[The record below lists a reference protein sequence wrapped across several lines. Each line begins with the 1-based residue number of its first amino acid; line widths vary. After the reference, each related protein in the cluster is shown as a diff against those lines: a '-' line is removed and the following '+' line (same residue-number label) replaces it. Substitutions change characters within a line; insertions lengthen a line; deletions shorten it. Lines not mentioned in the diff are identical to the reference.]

1 MGIAFGPEHKARPD
15 LQYNTPSDPL
25 LILSLVMNKLPSI
38 AMASSNPG
46 NFVLLVLAVWGA
58 ISDNRYTAK
67 GGKPAPKGSALK
79 LAAAFIV
86 LFIVLGLSGTS
97 VDSLASLAGLFF
109 VIGFAGYEA
118 WRWFVR
124 RNNPLPAWK

>member
-1 MGIAFGPEHKARPD
+1 MP
-15 LQYNTPSDPL
+15 
-25 LILSLVMNKLPSI
+25 
-38 AMASSNPG
+38 SSNPG

-67 GGKPAPKGSALK
+67 GGRRAPKGSALK

-86 LFIVLGLSGTS
+86 LLIVLGLSGTS